1 MLDNI
6 SIGKYYDIKSIIH
19 KLNAFIK
26 LICLIL
32 ILIISFIVVNPICLI
47 FIFIFVLLN
56 MFLSNVPLKY
66 YLKSVLMMKYLL
78 IFIVIINLILGS
90 SMWIIINNLLQ
101 LMIVVLSSSI
111 MAYTTKQNDLLYA
124 LECLFSPLK
133 IIGIKPK
140 KISFI
145 LSMAFRFIPDILVNA
160 DKIIKS
166 QSCRGI
172 DYHNGSFKEKLMA
185 LKAMILPLIV
195 NSFRRANMVATTMEI
210 RLYDV
215 NNSISYK
222 KGKFKFYDFYY
233 LFLHIL
239 LSLLLVVKE
248 VWL

>member
-6 SIGKYYDIKSIIH
+6 SVGKYYDIKSSIH
-19 KLNAFIK
+19 RLNAFIK

-32 ILIISFIVVNPICLI
+32 ILIVSFIVVNPICLI

-56 MFLSNVPLKY
+56 MFLSNIPFKY
-66 YLKSVLMMKYLL
+66 YLKSILTMKYLL
-78 IFIVIINLILGS
+78 IFIIIINLILGS

-101 LMIVVLSSSI
+101 LMIVVLGASI
-111 MAYTTKQNDLLYA
+111 MSYTTKQNDLLYA

-133 IIGIKPK
+133 FIGIKPK

-145 LSMAFRFIPDILVNA
+145 LFMSLRFIPDILVSAN
-160 DKIIKS
+160 KIIKS

-172 DYHNGSFKEKLMA
+172 DYHNGNFREKLMA

-195 NSFRRANMVATTMEI
+195 NSFRRANLVATTMEI

-215 NNSISYK
+215 NSSISYK
-222 KGKFKFYDFYY
+222 TGKYKFYDFYY

-239 LSLLLVVKE
+239 LCSLLVVKE